1 MRRVI
6 GLALL
11 LGAAPVAAAELSAP
25 DFEARVTGRTI
36 AWSSVEGRLHGMEQY
51 LPGGAVIW
59 RFPDEPCMAGRWHG
73 EGARICFTY
82 DTLPGTQCWSFAE
95 GAEGLTALA
104 EGTPEEERLLAT
116 DENRTPLA
124 CPGPWLGS

>member
-11 LGAAPVAAAELSAP
+11 LGAAPVAAADLVAP
-25 DFEARVTGRTI
+25 EFAARVSGRTI
-36 AWSSVEGRLHGMEQY
+36 AWSTADGRLHGMEQY

-59 RFPDEPCMAGRWHG
+59 RFPGETCMQGRWQG
-73 EGARICFTY
+73 VGTRICFTY
-82 DTLPGTQCWSFAE
+82 DGLPGTQCWHFAE
-95 GAEGLTALA
+95 SADALTALA
-104 EGTPEEERLLAT
+104 EGAPEEERLVAT
-116 DENRTPLA
+116 GESRVPLA